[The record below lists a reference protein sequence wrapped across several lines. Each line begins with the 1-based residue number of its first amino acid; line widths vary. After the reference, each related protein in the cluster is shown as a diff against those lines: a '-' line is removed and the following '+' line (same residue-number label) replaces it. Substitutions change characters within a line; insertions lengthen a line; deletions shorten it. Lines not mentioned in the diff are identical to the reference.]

1 MTLPVEKLVELQLM
15 LDMTYDGDSVG
26 ITLLG
31 EVLTELVSLAK
42 GGPEEGI
49 LRELAQLSNAP
60 DFLERVRRF
69 VSKKLGGKA
78 DIVEE
83 PVEFEPSTPSSNE
96 FEPSTPSSNLPLV
109 KLQELQILLDMTHE
123 GDVIGYQLLAE
134 QFKELLSIEN
144 NGPATSVLETLS
156 RTSEQPN
163 YLERVRAFLT
173 EFGSQ
178 SRAKNEEAKGNE
190 LETFQES
197 DDLIDEDVEEEANTE
212 DLVAESSPAEESVD
226 FQDDE
231 EPPPFVD
238 LFPQDFLDS
247 LIKGEVKP
255 QPDTVDP
262 EEAVVEQLLRG
273 TDVDESV
280 SEEGRVNADEV
291 IHEATSEEEN
301 GDEGL
306 ETEEDPLED
315 LGDIAPEYLVEGDLD
330 ILQEFGTEAEEHI
343 GAIEQVILE
352 AEGQYEKS
360 AIDTIFRGIHSI
372 KGGSAYFNLQ
382 EMKKCSHLLEDM
394 LHEVR
399 DGHRPMDSRLEQ
411 LCLFYLDCQKDA
423 LKRYREASASGSPVK
438 RSDDSLRLLH
448 MIRSF
453 DKGGEIQR
461 EPTQIG
467 KSTVKA
473 AVPVQPDTSP
483 TEAQIHQ
490 MTEVQVAVEVK
501 AKSSD
506 EVKPTANVSG
516 EPVRSAV
523 PRPKKPEVIAEPSKP
538 KGVFPSAAP
547 RPIPNRSR
555 SPQAPTPPVTEQKR
569 GAQLA
574 KKIANEAAEA
584 SKKFV
589 KVDTERLDNLIDLI
603 GEMVVFSSVLVR
615 FCKLHMSDH
624 KDVMDAAHRVEKFS
638 KELQDV
644 GISMRLDPIRG
655 LFQKMQRL
663 VWDTSKRLGKDI
675 VFQMEGEDTE
685 LDRNLIDRLADPLMH
700 MVRNSLDHGIEPNDE
715 REAEGKPRKGT
726 IKLSAYHSGGNVHI
740 KIQDDGRGLDPAK
753 LIAKA
758 IDKGIIEEGKRISND
773 EAFQLIFAPGF
784 STAAQV
790 TDLSGRGVGMDV
802 VRRNVEDLR
811 GRIHIQS
818 IVGEGAAFIIE
829 LPLTLAII
837 EGIQISVGVE
847 NFIIPS
853 LSIVEFLRPRRGMIS
868 SAMDSAETFFFRGKY
883 LPLFRMSEVYSI
895 ENAIE
900 DPERASIVVLEENGD
915 QFAFLV
921 DTIEGECSTVI
932 KSLGEVF
939 EDVKGVSGGAIMPQ
953 GNVVLILDVKSLVR
967 LAQDTYSHVERVRE
981 LNSTQTPPIVIH

>member
-1 MTLPVEKLVELQLM
+1 MALLSDKVSELQLM
-15 LDMTYDGDSVG
+15 VEMTYEGDTVG
-26 ITLLG
+26 VSLL
-31 EVLTELVSLAK
+31 EELVIDLIALAK
-42 GGPEEGI
+42 GDPIEQTLLDIVRLSQSPDFIPRIRKFIADYQGSPQEVSSQEERPQVTQQNLLEGI
-49 LRELAQLSNAP
+49 PPE
-60 DFLERVRRF
+60 
-69 VSKKLGGKA
+69 K
-78 DIVEE
+78 I
-83 PVEFEPSTPSSNE
+83 
-96 FEPSTPSSNLPLV
+96 
-109 KLQELQILLDMTHE
+109 QELQLLVDMTHE
-123 GDVIGYQLLAE
+123 GDSIGCVLIAE
-134 QFKELLSIEN
+134 QLKELASLAGGRPGEGEIKRLIDSAGEPTYLN
-144 NGPATSVLETLS
+144 QVRRFLGVDQGGSGSPSLASSEQSSAADDGPGGLS
-156 RTSEQPN
+156 REDGTSLSEPN
-163 YLERVRAFLT
+163 T
-173 EFGSQ
+173 E
-178 SRAKNEEAKGNE
+178 
-190 LETFQES
+190 T
-197 DDLIDEDVEEEANTE
+197 EDVSSPIGDFEPLAIQV
-212 DLVAESSPAEESVD
+212 DESS
-226 FQDDE
+226 
-231 EPPPFVD
+231 PFVD
-238 LFPQDFLDS
+238 LLPQDFLDQLLNGGVS
-247 LIKGEVKP
+247 SPASVSPEPQMEMSTEEVQ
-255 QPDTVDP
+255 QPEDREETSSEPTP
-262 EEAVVEQLLRG
+262 EE
-273 TDVDESV
+273 
-280 SEEGRVNADEV
+280 EGPEV
-291 IHEATSEEEN
+291 
-301 GDEGL
+301 
-306 ETEEDPLED
+306 LED
-315 LGDIAPEYLVEGDLD
+315 LGDIAPHYAIEGDLD
-330 ILQEFGTEAEEHI
+330 ILQEFGTECEEHI
-343 GAIEQVILE
+343 NAIEQVILE
-352 AEGQYEKS
+352 AEGQYAKD

-399 DGHRPMDSRLEQ
+399 DGHRPMDYRLEQ

-423 LKRYREASASGSPVK
+423 LKRYRDASASGALVK
-438 RSDDSLRLLH
+438 RSDDSLRLLQL
-448 MIRSF
+448 IRAF
-453 DKGGEIQR
+453 DKGGPINRDAIGAKPVAPVSNLSENEELEDESESSEDDGDVSEREQAEPRQEQR
-461 EPTQIG
+461 TQPERATG
-467 KSTVKA
+467 QDALQAS
-473 AVPVQPDTSP
+473 
-483 TEAQIHQ
+483 H
-490 MTEVQVAVEVK
+490 
-501 AKSSD
+501 
-506 EVKPTANVSG
+506 
-516 EPVRSAV
+516 RSAFPGKV
-523 PRPKKPEVIAEPSKP
+523 REKKVAPPPAPADKGSK
-538 KGVFPSAAP
+538 K
-547 RPIPNRSR
+547 
-555 SPQAPTPPVTEQKR
+555 
-569 GAQLA
+569 LA

-715 REAEGKPRKGT
+715 RDLAGKPRKGT

-758 IDKGIIEEGKRISND
+758 IDKGIIEDGKRISND

-818 IVGEGAAFIIE
+818 SVGNGAAFIIE

-837 EGIQISVGVE
+837 EGIQISVGAE

-868 SAMDSAETFFFRGKY
+868 RAMDSAETFFFRGKY
-883 LPLFRMSEVYSI
+883 LPLFRLSEVYSI
-895 ENAIE
+895 DGAIE

-939 EDVKGVSGGAIMPQ
+939 EEVKGVSGGAIMPQ

-967 LAQDTYSHVERVRE
+967 LAQESYTHVDRSRE
-981 LNSTQTPPIVIH
+981 YQSDGNGPVVLH

>member
-1 MTLPVEKLVELQLM
+1 MTLPAEKIIELQLM

-26 ITLLG
+26 ITLLA
-31 EVLTELVSLAK
+31 EVVADLAALAK
-42 GGPEEGI
+42 GGPHEDA
-49 LRELAQLSNAP
+49 LRELAGLSGAA
-60 DFLERVRRF
+60 DFLDRVRGF
-69 VSKKLGGKA
+69 VSEYQGGSVNRDA
-78 DIVEE
+78 ATPREGSA
-83 PVEFEPSTPSSNE
+83 PVTL
-96 FEPSTPSSNLPLV
+96 TLPPD
-109 KLQELQILLDMTHE
+109 KIQELQLLLDMTHE
-123 GDVIGYQLLAE
+123 GDEVGYQLLVE
-134 QFKELLSIEN
+134 QFKELLSIQEN
-144 NGPATSVLETLS
+144 ESAAAIVEVLTKTHE
-156 RTSEQPN
+156 EPH
-163 YLERVRAFLT
+163 YLDRVRSFLSAVIT
-173 EFGSQ
+173 HPGLAVKQVELGGGSTSHQGSAISQTPQEQ
-178 SRAKNEEAKGNE
+178 SEGYEVEEGGISEPSNQQSADEEAIA
-190 LETFQES
+190 FP
-197 DDLIDEDVEEEANTE
+197 VEE
-212 DLVAESSPAEESVD
+212 DS
-226 FQDDE
+226 
-231 EPPPFVD
+231 PPFVD
-238 LFPQDFLDS
+238 LLPQDLLDNLLS
-247 LIKGEVKP
+247 GLA
-255 QPDTVDP
+255 QPASAQMEA

-273 TDVDESV
+273 SGSDGKEDGDSEDPANQVADESGSDAV
-280 SEEGRVNADEV
+280 EAEAEAADSSPGESIEV
-291 IHEATSEEEN
+291 
-301 GDEGL
+301 
-306 ETEEDPLED
+306 LED
-315 LGDIAPEYLVEGDLD
+315 LGDIAPEYLIEGDLD
-330 ILQEFGTEAEEHI
+330 ILQEFGTECEEHI

-399 DGHRPMDSRLEQ
+399 DGHRPMDNRLEQ

-423 LKRYREASASGSPVK
+423 LKRYREASASGNPVK
-438 RSDDSLRLLH
+438 RADDSLRLLQ

-453 DKGGEIQR
+453 DKGGDIQR
-461 EPTQIG
+461 ELTPAKPAPKEAAPTP
-467 KSTVKA
+467 A
-473 AVPVQPDTSP
+473 PAVSDPPV
-483 TEAQIHQ
+483 
-490 MTEVQVAVEVK
+490 VNKVEVK
-501 AKSSD
+501 S
-506 EVKPTANVSG
+506 
-516 EPVRSAV
+516 EPEKKGADKNESEKRPL
-523 PRPKKPEVIAEPSKP
+523 PRPTRPQVVAEPPKP

-547 RPIPNRSR
+547 RPPAAQRKA
-555 SPQAPTPPVTEQKR
+555 PQPPPAPTGEPKR

-574 KKIANEAAEA
+574 KKIASEAAEA

-758 IDKGIIEEGKRISND
+758 IDKGIIEDGKRMSND

-818 IVGEGAAFIIE
+818 SVGNGAAFIIE

-837 EGIQISVGVE
+837 EGIQISVGAE

-967 LAQDTYSHVERVRE
+967 LAQDTYSHVERVKE
-981 LNSTQTPPIVIH
+981 LHSGHEPPIVLH

>member
-15 LDMTYDGDSVG
+15 LDMTYHGDSIG
-26 ITLLG
+26 IALLG
-31 EVLTELVSLAK
+31 EVITELVSLAK
-42 GGPEEGI
+42 GGAEESI
-49 LRELAQLSNAP
+49 LRELAQLSSAP

-69 VSKKLGGKA
+69 VAERLGGQA
-78 DIVEE
+78 DVIEE
-83 PVEFEPSTPSSNE
+83 PVKFEPSTP
-96 FEPSTPSSNLPLV
+96 PTCNLPLDKV
-109 KLQELQILLDMTHE
+109 QEVQLLLDMTHE
-123 GDVIGYQLLAE
+123 GDAIGYQLLAE
-134 QFKELLSIEN
+134 QFKELLTIEKS
-144 NGPATSVLETLS
+144 GPAASVLETLS
-156 RTSEQPN
+156 RTAEEPN
-163 YLERVRAFLT
+163 YLGRVRDFLSEVLRESGSSTNGSEDLLLTT
-173 EFGSQ
+173 EQ
-178 SRAKNEEAKGNE
+178 EVDDLHEEE
-190 LETFQES
+190 LQEEFTTI
-197 DDLIDEDVEEEANTE
+197 DLIDESSLHVENIE
-212 DLVAESSPAEESVD
+212 
-226 FQDDE
+226 FQGDE

-238 LFPQDFLDS
+238 LFAQDFLDN
-247 LIKGEVKP
+247 LIKGIA
-255 QPDTVDP
+255 QPPAATVDS
-262 EEAVVEQLLRG
+262 EEAVVEQLLHGSG
-273 TDVDESV
+273 TEESV
-280 SEEGRVNADEV
+280 SEESQGDSDEASN
-291 IHEATSEEEN
+291 EATAEGEDSDEGSEEDDN
-301 GDEGL
+301 
-306 ETEEDPLED
+306 PLED
-315 LGDIAPEYLVEGDLD
+315 LGDIAPEYLIEGDLD
-330 ILQEFGTEAEEHI
+330 ILQEFGTECEEHI

-352 AEGQYEKS
+352 SEGQYEKS

-399 DGHRPMDSRLEQ
+399 DGHKPMDSRLEQ

-423 LKRYREASASGSPVK
+423 LKRYREASASGTPVK

-461 EPTQIG
+461 ELTSTEKVSPKAVVTPQPETPRIETQNAE
-467 KSTVKA
+467 VAEDEQLEQVEAQDEPKA
-473 AVPVQPDTSP
+473 A
-483 TEAQIHQ
+483 A
-490 MTEVQVAVEVK
+490 EVA
-501 AKSSD
+501 S
-506 EVKPTANVSG
+506 

-523 PRPKKPEVIAEPSKP
+523 PRPKKPEAIPEPAKP

-547 RPIPNRSR
+547 RSAANRKRLST
-555 SPQAPTPPVTEQKR
+555 PPPPPVTEQKR

-981 LNSTQTPPIVIH
+981 LNSTQLPPIVIH

>member
-1 MTLPVEKLVELQLM
+1 MTLPVEKIVELQLM
-15 LDMTYDGDSVG
+15 LDMTDDGDSVG
-26 ITLLG
+26 ISLLA

-42 GGPEEGI
+42 GEAEEDT
-49 LRELAQLSNAP
+49 LRELAQSSNAP
-60 DFLERVRRF
+60 DFLKRVRRF
-69 VSKKLGGKA
+69 VAEKLVG
-78 DIVEE
+78 DSVIVEE
-83 PVEFEPSTPSSNE
+83 AVVFEPSH
-96 FEPSTPSSNLPLV
+96 STFKLPLD
-109 KLQELQILLDMTHE
+109 KIQELQLLLDMTHE
-123 GDVIGYQLLAE
+123 GDAIGYQLLAE
-134 QFKELLSIEN
+134 QFKELLSIEQS
-144 NGPATSVLETLS
+144 GPAASVLETLS
-156 RTSEQPN
+156 RAADEPS
-163 YLERVRAFLT
+163 YLGRVRAFLAEVSAT
-173 EFGSQ
+173 SGALTDQAQDDSLNAAQQVDGEDFPEEGTITDLLDDSPVGGENIEFQ
-178 SRAKNEEAKGNE
+178 A
-190 LETFQES
+190 
-197 DDLIDEDVEEEANTE
+197 
-212 DLVAESSPAEESVD
+212 
-226 FQDDE
+226 DE

-238 LFPQDFLDS
+238 LFPQDFLDN
-247 LIKGEVKP
+247 LIKGMV
-255 QPDTVDP
+255 QPPSATVDP
-262 EEAVVEQLLRG
+262 EEAVVEQLLHG
-273 TDVDESV
+273 SSFKESV
-280 SEEGRVNADEV
+280 IEESQGDDSGV
-291 IHEATSEEEN
+291 INKATLEGEAA
-301 GDEGL
+301 DEGL
-306 ETEEDPLED
+306 EEDENLLED
-315 LGDIAPEYLVEGDLD
+315 LGDIAPEYLIEGDLD
-330 ILQEFGTEAEEHI
+330 ILQEFGTECEEHI

-423 LKRYREASASGSPVK
+423 LKRYREASASGTPVK
-438 RSDDSLRLLH
+438 RSDDSLRLLR

-461 EPTQIG
+461 ELTPSGTVSKNAVVNQQVEFKQAEIPQTETQN
-467 KSTVKA
+467 
-473 AVPVQPDTSP
+473 
-483 TEAQIHQ
+483 
-490 MTEVQVAVEVK
+490 VEVVEVS
-501 AKSSD
+501 ATEELKSQQDPKTSVD
-506 EVKPTANVSG
+506 AGS

-523 PRPKKPEVIAEPSKP
+523 PRPKKPEVIVEPSKP

-547 RPIPNRSR
+547 RSSANRKQQ
-555 SPQAPTPPVTEQKR
+555 PQPPPPQIAEQKR

-574 KKIANEAAEA
+574 KKIASEAAEA

-758 IDKGIIEEGKRISND
+758 VDKGIIEDGKRMSND

-818 IVGEGAAFIIE
+818 TVGEGAAFIIE

-868 SAMDSAETFFFRGKY
+868 RAMDSAETFFFRGKY

-967 LAQDTYSHVERVRE
+967 LAQDTYSHVERVKD
-981 LNSTQTPPIVIH
+981 LHSTQEPPIVIH

>member
-1 MTLPVEKLVELQLM
+1 MTIPVEKFVELQLM

-26 ITLLG
+26 IGLLS

-42 GGPEEGI
+42 GEAEEGV
-49 LRELAQLSNAP
+49 LQELAQLSNAP

-69 VSKKLGGKA
+69 VAEKLA
-78 DIVEE
+78 VNRDIGDEANKRD
-83 PVEFEPSTPSSNE
+83 SSA
-96 FEPSTPSSNLPLV
+96 PTWKLPLV
-109 KLQELQILLDMTHE
+109 KVQELQLLLDMTHE
-123 GDVIGYQLLAE
+123 GDAIGYQLLAE

-144 NGPATSVLETLS
+144 GGPAASVLETLS
-156 RTSEQPN
+156 RTAEEPN
-163 YLERVRAFLT
+163 YLGRVRDFLSEISSQLGAFT
-173 EFGSQ
+173 EKAQ
-178 SRAKNEEAKGNE
+178 DKALPTTEEV
-190 LETFQES
+190 
-197 DDLIDEDVEEEANTE
+197 DDINDEDFREEGITT
-212 DLVAESSPAEESVD
+212 DLLDESPLDAENID
-226 FQDDE
+226 FQAEE

-238 LFPQDFLDS
+238 LFPQDFLDN
-247 LIKGEVKP
+247 LLKGIA
-255 QPDTVDP
+255 QPPAATVDP

-273 TDVDESV
+273 TSSEESV
-280 SEEGRVNADEV
+280 SQESQGDADINEANSEVEDADE
-291 IHEATSEEEN
+291 
-301 GDEGL
+301 GF
-306 ETEEDPLED
+306 EEDVDVLED
-315 LGDIAPEYLVEGDLD
+315 LGDIAPEYLIEGDLD
-330 ILQEFGTEAEEHI
+330 ILQEFGTECEEHI

-352 AEGQYEKS
+352 SEGQYEKS

-399 DGHRPMDSRLEQ
+399 DGHRPMDGRLEQ

-438 RSDDSLRLLH
+438 RSDDSLRLLQ

-461 EPTQIG
+461 ELTQT
-467 KSTVKA
+467 KKESTKA
-473 AVPVQPDTSP
+473 VATPQPEIPQSET
-483 TEAQIHQ
+483 QN
-490 MTEVQVAVEVK
+490 VEVAEDLLLEQVEPKDEPK
-501 AKSSD
+501 AVAQVGS
-506 EVKPTANVSG
+506 EQ
-516 EPVRSAV
+516 VRSAV

-547 RPIPNRSR
+547 RPTANRKR
-555 SPQAPTPPVTEQKR
+555 LPQPPPPPVTEPKR

-574 KKIANEAAEA
+574 KKIASEAAEA

-758 IDKGIIEEGKRISND
+758 IDKGIIEDGKRMSND

-868 SAMDSAETFFFRGKY
+868 RAMDSAETFFFRGKY

-981 LNSTQTPPIVIH
+981 LHSTQEPPIVIH

>member
-1 MTLPVEKLVELQLM
+1 
-15 LDMTYDGDSVG
+15 
-26 ITLLG
+26 
-31 EVLTELVSLAK
+31 
-42 GGPEEGI
+42 
-49 LRELAQLSNAP
+49 
-60 DFLERVRRF
+60 
-69 VSKKLGGKA
+69 
-78 DIVEE
+78 
-83 PVEFEPSTPSSNE
+83 
-96 FEPSTPSSNLPLV
+96 
-109 KLQELQILLDMTHE
+109 
-123 GDVIGYQLLAE
+123 
-134 QFKELLSIEN
+134 
-144 NGPATSVLETLS
+144 
-156 RTSEQPN
+156 
-163 YLERVRAFLT
+163 
-173 EFGSQ
+173 
-178 SRAKNEEAKGNE
+178 
-190 LETFQES
+190 
-197 DDLIDEDVEEEANTE
+197 
-212 DLVAESSPAEESVD
+212 
-226 FQDDE
+226 
-231 EPPPFVD
+231 
-238 LFPQDFLDS
+238 
-247 LIKGEVKP
+247 
-255 QPDTVDP
+255 
-262 EEAVVEQLLRG
+262 
-273 TDVDESV
+273 
-280 SEEGRVNADEV
+280 
-291 IHEATSEEEN
+291 
-301 GDEGL
+301 
-306 ETEEDPLED
+306 
-315 LGDIAPEYLVEGDLD
+315 
-330 ILQEFGTEAEEHI
+330 
-343 GAIEQVILE
+343 
-352 AEGQYEKS
+352 
-360 AIDTIFRGIHSI
+360 
-372 KGGSAYFNLQ
+372 
-382 EMKKCSHLLEDM
+382 
-394 LHEVR
+394 
-399 DGHRPMDSRLEQ
+399 
-411 LCLFYLDCQKDA
+411 
-423 LKRYREASASGSPVK
+423 
-438 RSDDSLRLLH
+438 

-461 EPTQIG
+461 ELTSTEKVSPKAVVTPQPETPRIETQNAE
-467 KSTVKA
+467 VAEDEQLEQVEAQDEPKA
-473 AVPVQPDTSP
+473 A
-483 TEAQIHQ
+483 A
-490 MTEVQVAVEVK
+490 EVA
-501 AKSSD
+501 S
-506 EVKPTANVSG
+506 

-523 PRPKKPEVIAEPSKP
+523 PRPKKPEAIPEPAKP

-547 RPIPNRSR
+547 RSAANRKR
-555 SPQAPTPPVTEQKR
+555 LPTPPPPPEIEQKR

-758 IDKGIIEEGKRISND
+758 IDRGIIEEGKRISND

-981 LNSTQTPPIVIH
+981 LNSTQLPPIVIH

>member
-1 MTLPVEKLVELQLM
+1 MNLPAEKIIELQLM
-15 LDMTYDGDSVG
+15 LDMTYDGDSIG
-26 ITLLG
+26 ISLLA
-31 EVLTELVSLAK
+31 EVVAELASLAK
-42 GGPEEGI
+42 GGPSEAI
-49 LRELAQLSNAP
+49 LQELSGMSGAP
-60 DFLERVRRF
+60 DFLERVRGF
-69 VSKKLGGKA
+69 LSGSKEG
-78 DIVEE
+78 DIVKKGANFQETSN
-83 PVEFEPSTPSSNE
+83 PVTL
-96 FEPSTPSSNLPLV
+96 TLPED
-109 KLQELQILLDMTHE
+109 KIQELQLLVDMTHE
-123 GDVIGYQLLAE
+123 GDAVGYQLLSE
-134 QFKELLSIEN
+134 QFKELLSLQEN
-144 NGPATSVLETLS
+144 ESAASIVEVLTK
-156 RTSEQPN
+156 THDQPH
-163 YLERVRAFLT
+163 YLERVRSFLSAVVNHPGLALKSPVAAT
-173 EFGSQ
+173 DKV
-178 SRAKNEEAKGNE
+178 AKKDGEVGEYLADVADTQTLYDEPVIEATNQDSTDEEA
-190 LETFQES
+190 LLS
-197 DDLIDEDVEEEANTE
+197 ADDDTA
-212 DLVAESSPAEESVD
+212 
-226 FQDDE
+226 
-231 EPPPFVD
+231 PFVD
-238 LFPQDFLDS
+238 VFSQDLLDS
-247 LIKGEVKP
+247 LLSGLVRPEANPNDSEEV
-255 QPDTVDP
+255 
-262 EEAVVEQLLRG
+262 VVEQLLRG
-273 TDVDESV
+273 SDNESKSADGSKEDVTESALDLGDSGLSQSQ
-280 SEEGRVNADEV
+280 SEDGIEV
-291 IHEATSEEEN
+291 
-301 GDEGL
+301 
-306 ETEEDPLED
+306 LED
-315 LGDIAPEYLVEGDLD
+315 LGDISPEYMIEGDLE
-330 ILQEFGTEAEEHI
+330 ILQEFGTECEEHI

-352 AEGQYEKS
+352 AEGHYEKS

-399 DGHRPMDSRLEQ
+399 DGHRPMDNRLEQ

-423 LKRYREASASGSPVK
+423 LKRYRDASASGQPVK
-438 RSDDSLRLLH
+438 RAEDSLRLLQ

-453 DKGGEIQR
+453 DKGGDINR
-461 EPTQIG
+461 ELTWPKKAEKLPEEAPTPVIAEPEPPIKIESVVESAG
-467 KSTVKA
+467 EVDVK
-473 AVPVQPDTSP
+473 
-483 TEAQIHQ
+483 TE
-490 MTEVQVAVEVK
+490 EVK
-501 AKSSD
+501 R
-506 EVKPTANVSG
+506 PLPR
-516 EPVRSAV
+516 PVRQQAAPEPPKPRGVFPSAV
-523 PRPKKPEVIAEPSKP
+523 PRPPSSLKKAA
-538 KGVFPSAAP
+538 AAP
-547 RPIPNRSR
+547 P
-555 SPQAPTPPVTEQKR
+555 APTGEQKR

-574 KKIANEAAEA
+574 KKIASEAAEA

-700 MVRNSLDHGIEPNDE
+700 MVRNSLDHGIEPNDQ
-715 REAEGKPRKGT
+715 READGKPRKGT

-740 KIQDDGRGLDPAK
+740 KIQDDGRGLDPQK

-758 IDKGIIEEGKRISND
+758 IDKGIIEDGKRMSND

-818 IVGEGAAFIIE
+818 SVGDGAAFIIE

-837 EGIQISVGVE
+837 EGIQISVGAE

-895 ENAIE
+895 DNAIE

-967 LAQDTYSHVERVRE
+967 LAQDTYSHVERFKE
-981 LNSTQTPPIVIH
+981 LHSGNEPPIVLH

>member
-1 MTLPVEKLVELQLM
+1 MALLSDKVSELQLM
-15 LDMTYDGDSVG
+15 VEMTYEGDTVG
-26 ITLLG
+26 ISLL
-31 EVLTELVSLAK
+31 EELVIDLIASAK
-42 GGPEEGI
+42 GDPIEVELLDIVRSSQSPDFIPRVRKFIAEYQGSPQEASSKEEQPQTKQHNLLEGI
-49 LRELAQLSNAP
+49 PPE
-60 DFLERVRRF
+60 
-69 VSKKLGGKA
+69 K
-78 DIVEE
+78 I
-83 PVEFEPSTPSSNE
+83 
-96 FEPSTPSSNLPLV
+96 
-109 KLQELQILLDMTHE
+109 QELQLLVDMTHE
-123 GDVIGYQLLAE
+123 GDSIGCVLIAE
-134 QFKELLSIEN
+134 QLKELASLAGGRPGEGEIKRLVDSA
-144 NGPATSVLETLS
+144 GD
-156 RTSEQPN
+156 PN
-163 YLERVRAFLT
+163 YLNQVRRFLGVDQGGS
-173 EFGSQ
+173 GSQ
-178 SRAKNEEAKGNE
+178 SLPSTAQSSGSDVGVGRVSGENVTAVSESKT
-190 LETFQES
+190 ET
-197 DDLIDEDVEEEANTE
+197 DDVSAPIGDFEPLAVQVD
-212 DLVAESSPAEESVD
+212 ESS
-226 FQDDE
+226 
-231 EPPPFVD
+231 PFVD
-238 LFPQDFLDS
+238 LLPQDFLDQLLMGGGPS
-247 LIKGEVKP
+247 PAAVTAEPQMSMGEEEV
-255 QPDTVDP
+255 QQAEDAEGDSAESAP
-262 EEAVVEQLLRG
+262 EE
-273 TDVDESV
+273 
-280 SEEGRVNADEV
+280 EGPEV
-291 IHEATSEEEN
+291 
-301 GDEGL
+301 
-306 ETEEDPLED
+306 LED
-315 LGDIAPEYLVEGDLD
+315 LGDIAPQYAIEGDLD
-330 ILQEFGTEAEEHI
+330 ILQEFGTECEEHI
-343 GAIEQVILE
+343 NAIEQVILE
-352 AEGQYEKS
+352 AEGQYAKD

-399 DGHRPMDSRLEQ
+399 DGHRPMDYRLEQ

-423 LKRYREASASGSPVK
+423 LKRYRDASASGALVK
-438 RSDDSLRLLH
+438 RSDDSLRLLQL
-448 MIRSF
+448 IRAF
-453 DKGGEIQR
+453 DKGGPINRDAIGAKPVPSASNPSEKEEFEDESTLSEDDVDVSESEQGEPQHEQR
-461 EPTQIG
+461 AQPDRSSDQYAQQAAHRPAFPG
-467 KSTVKA
+467 KVRQKKVAPPPAPADKGPKKA
-473 AVPVQPDTSP
+473 AP
-483 TEAQIHQ
+483 
-490 MTEVQVAVEVK
+490 
-501 AKSSD
+501 
-506 EVKPTANVSG
+506 
-516 EPVRSAV
+516 EP
-523 PRPKKPEVIAEPSKP
+523 
-538 KGVFPSAAP
+538 
-547 RPIPNRSR
+547 
-555 SPQAPTPPVTEQKR
+555 KR
-569 GAQLA
+569 GQQLA

-715 REAEGKPRKGT
+715 RDLAGKPRKGT

-758 IDKGIIEEGKRISND
+758 IDKGIIEDGKRISND

-818 IVGEGAAFIIE
+818 SVGNGAAFIIE

-837 EGIQISVGVE
+837 EGIQISVGAE

-868 SAMDSAETFFFRGKY
+868 RAMDSAETFFFRGKY
-883 LPLFRMSEVYSI
+883 LPLFRLSEVYSI
-895 ENAIE
+895 DGAIE

-939 EDVKGVSGGAIMPQ
+939 EEVKGVSGGAIMPQ

-967 LAQDTYSHVERVRE
+967 LAQESYTHVDRSRE
-981 LNSTQTPPIVIH
+981 YQADGNGPVVLH

>member
-1 MTLPVEKLVELQLM
+1 MTLPVEKFVELQLM

-26 ITLLG
+26 IALLS
-31 EVLTELVSLAK
+31 EVITELASLAK
-42 GGPEEGI
+42 GEAEEGV

-69 VSKKLGGKA
+69 VTEKLGGKS

-83 PVEFEPSTPSSNE
+83 TNISESLPEKCKLPVDK
-96 FEPSTPSSNLPLV
+96 V
-109 KLQELQILLDMTHE
+109 QELQLLLDMTHE
-123 GDVIGYQLLAE
+123 GDLIGYQLLAE
-134 QFKELLSIEN
+134 QFKELLSIEKG
-144 NGPATSVLETLS
+144 GPAAPVLETLS
-156 RTSEQPN
+156 RSAEEPD
-163 YLERVRAFLT
+163 YLGRVRAFLLEIAPQSEAVT
-173 EFGSQ
+173 EEVQ
-178 SRAKNEEAKGNE
+178 
-190 LETFQES
+190 
-197 DDLIDEDVEEEANTE
+197 EEEFLEEEGTTDDFSDESAV
-212 DLVAESSPAEESVD
+212 DAENIE
-226 FQDDE
+226 FQGDD

-238 LFPQDFLDS
+238 LLPQDFLDS
-247 LIKGEVKP
+247 LISGLS
-255 QPDTVDP
+255 QPPAATVDP
-262 EEAVVEQLLRG
+262 DEAVVEQLLRA
-273 TDVDESV
+273 TE
-280 SEEGRVNADEV
+280 SEESQDGSEEVSDEV
-291 IHEATSEEEN
+291 TTEGEASDEDLVEEE
-301 GDEGL
+301 DQ
-306 ETEEDPLED
+306 LED
-315 LGDIAPEYLVEGDLD
+315 LGDISPEYLIEGDLD
-330 ILQEFGTEAEEHI
+330 ILQEFGTECEEHI

-352 AEGQYEKS
+352 SEGKYEKS

-399 DGHRPMDSRLEQ
+399 DGHKPMDNRLEQ

-423 LKRYREASASGSPVK
+423 LKRYREASASGTPVK

-461 EPTQIG
+461 ELTPPEKVRKKPVVTSQPE
-467 KSTVKA
+467 TVRTESLIEE
-473 AVPVQPDTSP
+473 V
-483 TEAQIHQ
+483 TEAEP
-490 MTEVQVAVEVK
+490 TVEVK
-501 AKSSD
+501 SQHESKTAADVVSAP
-506 EVKPTANVSG
+506 VKFP
-516 EPVRSAV
+516 V
-523 PRPKKPEVIAEPSKP
+523 PRPKKPEPIAEPPKS

-547 RPIPNRSR
+547 RSAANRKR
-555 SPQAPTPPVTEQKR
+555 LPQPPPPPAAEQKR
-569 GAQLA
+569 GTQLA

-981 LNSTQTPPIVIH
+981 LHSTQEPPIVIH